1 ASRRLSRAQ
10 LAALTGLTKATVST
24 LVDALMDAQLVV
36 ERDPE
41 RGLIGRPGSPLS
53 LNPQG
58 PAGLGMEINV
68 DYVSC
73 CVVDLTGAV
82 RFRGTVVGDNRLLR
96 PEVVLR
102 RAVRAASLVWRKAD
116 AAGLTVFG
124 LGVGVPGLV
133 DFDGV
138 LHRAPNLLEW
148 QGIAPAEVVAKMLG
162 RPLQSVYCDNE
173 ANLAAL
179 GELWSG
185 RGNSLQDFVLVSGE
199 IGVGAG
205 IVIGGELFRGVRGL
219 GGELGHVTV
228 DPTGLACSCGARGCL
243 ESVAGLE
250 ALLNAA
256 GLPAQGGIPIPGP
269 AGPVAELLGGAPAGE
284 PVTVRAIERAGEALG
299 LALSAFLNVLDVP
312 AVVLG
317 GFYAELAPW
326 LIGPVKAELHERLVN
341 KSWSPTEGGVS
352 SLGPEASVRG
362 AAGITIKRMIDDPAL
377 AMLVQADR
385 YVPYFFADSTRA
397 WMFSAGVL
405 GAMAQPGPRMKPP
418 PGIHTSISS
427 RQAASTSPGEPKAS
441 TPVSRLPSKHVAL
454 RAARLRCPA
463 SVL

>member
-1 ASRRLSRAQ
+1 MARGNRDFARMPNDTGRPLPSVPARQQLLKRHNLSLVLRQIAASQGLSRAQ
-10 LAALTGLTKATVST
+10 LAARTGLTKATVST

-36 ERDPE
+36 ESDPE

-58 PAGLGMEINV
+58 PAGLGVEINV

-82 RFRGTVVGDNRLLR
+82 RCRRTIVGDNRLLR

-102 RAVRAASLVWRKAD
+102 RAVRAASLIWRQAEV
-116 AAGLTVFG
+116 AGLTVVG

-138 LHRAPNLLEW
+138 LHRAPNLLDW
-148 QGIAPAEVVAKMLG
+148 QGIPLAEVVADMLG

-179 GELWSG
+179 GERWFG
-185 RGNSLQDFVLVSGE
+185 RRDNLQDFVLVSGE

-228 DPTGLACSCGARGCL
+228 DPMGPACSCGGRGCL
-243 ESVAGLE
+243 ERVAGQE
-250 ALLNAA
+250 ALLEAA
-256 GLPAQGGIPIPGP
+256 GLPAEAGTAVG
-269 AGPVAELLGGAPAGE
+269 GPVASVAELVRRALTGE
-284 PVTVRAIERAGEALG
+284 PTTLLALEKAGTALG
-299 LALSAFLNVLDVP
+299 IALSAFLNVLDLP
-312 AVVLG
+312 TVVLG

-326 LIGPVKAELHERLVN
+326 LIGPVTGELHDRVVN
-341 KSWSPTEGGVS
+341 HPWSPIEVIVS
-352 SLGPEASVRG
+352 SLGAEASVRG
-362 AAGITIKRMIDDPAL
+362 AAGITIRRIIDDPAASFPEVL
-377 AMLVQADR
+377 AL
-385 YVPYFFADSTRA
+385 TR
-397 WMFSAGVL
+397 
-405 GAMAQPGPRMKPP
+405 
-418 PGIHTSISS
+418 T
-427 RQAASTSPGEPKAS
+427 
-441 TPVSRLPSKHVAL
+441 
-454 RAARLRCPA
+454 
-463 SVL
+463 

>member
-1 ASRRLSRAQ
+1 MARGNREFARMPKQTGRPLPSVPARQQLLKRHNLSLVLRQIAASRRLSRAQ

-148 QGIAPAEVVAKMLG
+148 QGIAPAELVAKMLG

-228 DPTGLACSCGARGCL
+228 DPMGPACSCGGRGCL
-243 ESVAGLE
+243 ERVAGQE
-250 ALLNAA
+250 ALLAAA
-256 GLPAQGGIPIPGP
+256 GLPQE
-269 AGPVAELLGGAPAGE
+269 AGTTIGSPVESVPELVRRAMTGE
-284 PVTVRAIERAGEALG
+284 PTTLLCLEKAGAALG
-299 LALSAFLNVLDVP
+299 IALSAFLNVLDLP
-312 AVVLG
+312 TVVLG

-326 LIGPVKAELHERLVN
+326 LIGPVTAELRDRVVN
-341 KSWSPTEGGVS
+341 HSWSPTEVVVS
-352 SLGPEASVRG
+352 SLGTDASVRG
-362 AAGITIKRMIDDPAL
+362 AAGITIRRIIDDPAAWFPEVL
-377 AMLVQADR
+377 A
-385 YVPYFFADSTRA
+385 RA
-397 WMFSAGVL
+397 
-405 GAMAQPGPRMKPP
+405 
-418 PGIHTSISS
+418 
-427 RQAASTSPGEPKAS
+427 
-441 TPVSRLPSKHVAL
+441 
-454 RAARLRCPA
+454 
-463 SVL
+463 